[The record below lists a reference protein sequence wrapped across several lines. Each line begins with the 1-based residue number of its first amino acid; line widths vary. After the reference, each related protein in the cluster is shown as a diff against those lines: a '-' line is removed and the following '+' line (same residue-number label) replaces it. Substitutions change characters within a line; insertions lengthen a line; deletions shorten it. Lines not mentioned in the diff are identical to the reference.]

1 MNPFETL
8 LLAVRG
14 ALERLMKDG
23 VLPAGLSL
31 ERVSVEPP
39 REREHGDAATNAAL
53 VLAKPARMKPLAIA
67 EALAG
72 ALEGQAILAKAEA
85 VPPGFV
91 NMAFT
96 AAFVQAQVPVILE
109 AGADYGRSALGRGL
123 KVNVEFCSANPTGP
137 LHVGH
142 GRGTVF
148 GDALAALLAF
158 AGFDVTREYY
168 INDGGAQIEILARSI
183 HHRYLEALHQKGLA
197 DAPGPVPQGL
207 YPLQELIPVA
217 ERIALRDG
225 AHWRHRLEQEWLDP
239 FGREGVAWMLER
251 IKDDLEAL
259 GVRFDVF
266 TSERALVEA
275 GKVDAALEHLERLGL
290 LYTGTLPP
298 PKGKQ
303 PDDWE
308 PTPQLLFKSSEYG
321 DDIDRPL
328 KRSTGAWTYF
338 AADLA
343 YHLDKYQRGFASMID
358 VWGADHGGYV
368 KRMRAAVKALSE
380 GRGELD
386 VRLCQLVNLMD
397 GGKPL
402 KMSKR
407 AGRIVTLR
415 DVVDE
420 VGRDVFRFIMLTRKN
435 DASLDFDLAK
445 VVEQS
450 RDNPVFYVQYA
461 HARIASVLRNA
472 RTEGHGVW
480 LVEPEKAELDRLT
493 DPAELALLKTALQF
507 PRLVESAAEAHEPH
521 RIAFFLHDLASDFHA
536 LWTRGKEDGALR
548 FLIDEAPELSRARLA
563 MLQCVQQVIKN
574 GLAIMGVTPVDEMH

>member
-8 LLAVRG
+8 LAAVNSAIRH
-14 ALERLMKDG
+14 LVQTG
-23 VLPAGLSL
+23 VLPAGLPL
-31 ERVSVEPP
+31 QRVSVEPP
-39 REREHGDAATNAAL
+39 RERGHGDAATNAAL
-53 VLAKPARMKPLAIA
+53 VLAKPAGLKPLAIA
-67 EALAG
+67 EALAA
-72 ALEGQAILAKAEA
+72 ALRGEAILARAEA

-91 NMAFT
+91 NMSFT
-96 AAFVQAQVPVILE
+96 DSFVQAQLPVMLG
-109 AGADYGRSALGRGL
+109 AGADYGRSALGRGA

-158 AGFDVTREYY
+158 AGYDVSREYY
-168 INDGGAQIEILARSI
+168 VNDAGAQIEILARSI
-183 HHRYLEALHQKGLA
+183 HHRYLEALCRQGLA
-197 DAPGPVPQGL
+197 EDPGPVPVGL
-207 YPLQELIPVA
+207 YPLAELLPVA
-217 ERIALRDG
+217 ERIARRDG

-251 IKDDLEAL
+251 IKEDLAAL
-259 GVRFDVF
+259 GVAHDVF
-266 TSERALVEA
+266 TSERSLVEA

-298 PKGKQ
+298 PKGKAME
-303 PDDWE
+303 DWE
-308 PTPQLLFKSSEYG
+308 PTPQLLFRSSAFG

-343 YHLDKYQRGFASMID
+343 YHKDKHDRGFARMID

-380 GRGELD
+380 GRAELD

-415 DVVDE
+415 DVVGE

-435 DASLDFDLAK
+435 DAALDFDLAK

-480 LVEPEKAELDRLT
+480 LAAPEKAELGRLT

-536 LWTRGKEDGALR
+536 LWTRGKEDGGLR

-563 MLQCVQQVIKN
+563 MLMGVQQVIKN
-574 GLAIMGVTPVDEMH
+574 GLAIMGVMPVDEMH